1 MSKLNNHGQTLVM
14 FAILIPVILMLMA
27 LVIDVAYL
35 SSKTSK
41 LESTTKSIIK
51 NLYDNKD
58 AVNIK
63 EMVIE
68 LYEKNDIDTKNLKID
83 IENENFRIRNEYKID
98 SVFGKIIGFKK
109 YEVKVSMEGYLKDNK
124 LKVIKE

>member
-1 MSKLNNHGQTLVM
+1 MNRLNNHGQTLVM

-35 SSKTSK
+35 SSKKSE

-58 AVNIK
+58 DANIN

-68 LYEKNDIDTKNLKID
+68 LYKKNDIDIKNLEVN
-83 IENENFRIRNEYKID
+83 IENSNFKIKNEYKID
-98 SVFGKIIGFKK
+98 SIFGKIIGLRK
-109 YEVKVSMEGYLKDNK
+109 YEMKISMKGYLKENK

>member
-1 MSKLNNHGQTLVM
+1 MNRLNNHGQTLVM

-35 SSKTSK
+35 SSKKSE

-58 AVNIK
+58 DANIN

-68 LYEKNDIDTKNLKID
+68 LYKKNDIDIKNLEVN
-83 IENENFRIRNEYKID
+83 IENNNFKIKNEYKID
-98 SVFGKIIGFKK
+98 SIFGKIIGLRK
-109 YEVKVSMEGYLKDNK
+109 YEMKISMKGYLKENK

>member
-1 MSKLNNHGQTLVM
+1 M

-35 SSKTSK
+35 SSKNSK

-58 AVNIK
+58 AANIN

-68 LYEKNDIDTKNLKID
+68 LYKKNDIDVKNLEVN
-83 IENENFRIRNEYKID
+83 IENGNFKIKNEYKID
-98 SVFGKIIGFKK
+98 SVFGKIIGLKK
-109 YEVKVSMEGYLKDNK
+109 YEVKISMKGYLKENK